1 MSGWVG
7 QDFNVL
13 MTLNAGRVILR
24 LTPFTNVFYASLH
37 HNIQVR
43 KLNVET
49 LHRVKLNV
57 KIEESMSEFIS
68 GNKIW

>member
-13 MTLNAGRVILR
+13 MTLNGGRVILR
-24 LTPFTNVFYASLH
+24 LTPFTNVFYASL

-57 KIEESMSEFIS
+57 KIEENMSEFIS